1 MWCGST
7 KELVRKGVFFLAD
20 QNQEDLLFSS
30 FETLSIVFHL
40 VSHINMFYLLKIVTE
55 WKKVILAKLFF
66 FPLSN
71 QFFSHKYSRKNY
83 LDQT

>member
-7 KELVRKGVFFLAD
+7 KELVRKGVFFPAD

-40 VSHINMFYLLKIVTE
+40 VSHINMFYLL
-55 WKKVILAKLFF
+55 
-66 FPLSN
+66 
-71 QFFSHKYSRKNY
+71 SHKYSRKNY